1 MIIRS
6 SKELKERY
14 HNLNSGDIFLGVLTF
29 KHLKQ
34 SVLIDLLER
43 GVLCFPSA
51 LSQTL
56 NHSKA
61 AQGMILKKWMLP
73 QTFVITRRV
82 DLIDIINEYNRLG
95 IASVVTKEDRLH
107 CGYGI
112 RKWDTIETVY
122 SFMALS
128 ESSYPFVVQPFLE
141 NFTDV
146 RVIIAGDYVE
156 AYVRHNP
163 NNFRMNVSMGG
174 KNYPYE
180 VDKDMEEFCRT
191 AMEKGK
197 FPYAHMDLL
206 ITDEGEYYLSEI
218 ALNGGI
224 KGARVS
230 RKKLNQKKQEVIE
243 NLAAISLRE
252 EIVYT
257 RRMGSSML

>member
-6 SKELKERY
+6 SKELKLRY
-14 HNLNSGDIFLGVLTF
+14 YDLGAGDIFLGTLTY

-43 GVLCFPSA
+43 GVFCFPSA

-56 NHSKA
+56 THSKA
-61 AQGMILKKWMLP
+61 AQVLVLKKWMLP
-73 QTFVITRRV
+73 HTFVITRRV
-82 DLIDIINEYNRLG
+82 DLIDIINKYNRLG

-122 SFMALS
+122 SFMAFS
-128 ESSYPFVVQPFLE
+128 ESSYPFVIQPFLE

-156 AYVRHNP
+156 AYVRYNP

-180 VDKDMEEFCRT
+180 VDKDMEEFCR
-191 AMEKGK
+191 AVMEQGK
-197 FPYAHMDLL
+197 FPYTHMDLL
-206 ITDEGEYYLSEI
+206 ITDNGEYYLSEI

-224 KGARVS
+224 KGAGIS
-230 RKKLNQKKQEVIE
+230 RKELDQKKQNVIE
-243 NLAAISLRE
+243 NLAAIS
-252 EIVYT
+252 
-257 RRMGSSML
+257 

>member
-14 HNLNSGDIFLGVLTF
+14 HNLDSGDIFLGMLTF

-61 AQGMILKKWMLP
+61 AQVIVLEKWMLP
-73 QTFVITRRV
+73 HTFVITRRV
-82 DLIDIINEYNRLG
+82 DLIDIINKYNRLG
-95 IASVVTKEDRLH
+95 IASVITKEDHLH

-128 ESSYPFVVQPFLE
+128 ESSYPFVIQPFLE

-174 KNYPYE
+174 KIYPYE
-180 VDKDMEEFCRT
+180 VDKDMEEFCHV
-191 AMEKGK
+191 AMEQGK
-197 FPYAHMDLL
+197 FPYAHMDLQL
-206 ITDEGEYYLSEI
+206 TDDGKYYLSEI
-218 ALNGGI
+218 ALNGGL
-224 KGARVS
+224 KGASIS
-230 RKKLNQKKQEVIE
+230 RKELDQKKQNVIE
-243 NLAAISLRE
+243 NLANIS
-252 EIVYT
+252 
-257 RRMGSSML
+257 